1 MDNIEKVVEEL
12 RGEIRMLREECGRN
26 CDRQLIE
33 NLVARYQYYYAA
45 GLGERI
51 VDELW
56 AREVPTVSNE
66 FGASGVY
73 RGIRKV
79 KTYYQKDIVPGR
91 FNMHTMTTPAIEIA
105 GDRKTAKGVW
115 MSIGVETDAG
125 DLGPEP
131 VAGYEQRLL
140 LSSVTTDGKRF
151 KAEWI
156 WQKFEIEFIRETAG
170 WKIWHLHA
178 YDVFRCP
185 YDESWVTYA
194 EKRFRTDGLG
204 IEAIY
209 TKNVPYG
216 PDEPPENNADVPT
229 TTHWQYTVDAVPVL
243 APEPPEPYE
252 TMDTSYTWPMMP

>member
-1 MDNIEKVVEEL
+1 MDHIEKVIEEL
-12 RGEIRMLREECGRN
+12 RSEIRILQVECNRN
-26 CDRQLIE
+26 RDRQQIE
-33 NLVARYQYYYAA
+33 NLAAKYQYYYAA

-56 AREVPTVSNE
+56 AHEVMTVSNE

-91 FNMHTMTTPAIEIA
+91 FQMHTMTTPSIEVA
-105 GDRKTAKGVW
+105 GDGKTAKGVW

-125 DLGPEP
+125 DLGPKP
-131 VAGYEQRLL
+131 VDGYEQRML
-140 LSSVTTDGKRF
+140 LSSVTADGKRF

-156 WQKFEIEFIRETAG
+156 WQKFEIEFIRETDG
-170 WKIWHLHA
+170 WKIWHLHG

-185 YDESWVTYA
+185 YDENWVTYA

-209 TKNVPYG
+209 TKNVPYE
-216 PDEPPENNADVPT
+216 PDEPPENNASVPT
-229 TTHWQYTVDAVPVL
+229 TQHWQYTVDAVPIL
-243 APEPPEPYE
+243 TPEPPEPYE
-252 TMDTSYTWPMMP
+252 TMDTSFTWPMMP